1 MNSRHIALS
10 LETHSSRYGKLEGC
24 VLTKVMNVIKVECNL
39 TSDRCLL
46 SSALCHLVSKRN
58 PNRTAKFSKFRGRMQ
73 SASMNTC
80 IKFSFEEHVN

>member
-46 SSALCHLVSKRN
+46 SRSALCPSLKAQ
-58 PNRTAKFSKFRGRMQ
+58 PK
-73 SASMNTC
+73 
-80 IKFSFEEHVN
+80 